1 MAGADGLPP
10 EFPHIVRLDEGVVNR
25 IAAGEV
31 IQVRRRSLWSA
42 QETGGSSTRRRRP
55 AAAAAPPPTSAPTS
69 RPSLAVP
76 SMQRPASALK
86 EMLENSLDAGST
98 QIM

>member
-1 MAGADGLPP
+1 MAGADGVPP
-10 EFPHIVRLDEGVVNR
+10 DFPQIVRLDEGVVNR

-31 IQVRRRSLWSA
+31 IQVRKRLKYVRRSTQQPHPPPPPPL
-42 QETGGSSTRRRRP
+42 P
-55 AAAAAPPPTSAPTS
+55 AAARRPHPPPSC
-69 RPSLAVP
+69 AVP
-76 SMQRPASALK
+76 FPVQRPASALK